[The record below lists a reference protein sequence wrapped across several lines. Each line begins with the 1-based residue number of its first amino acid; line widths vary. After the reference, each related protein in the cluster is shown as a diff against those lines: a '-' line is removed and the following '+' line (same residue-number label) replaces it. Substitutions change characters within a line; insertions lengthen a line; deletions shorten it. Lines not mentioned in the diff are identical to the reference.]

1 MELLQENNTC
11 GQTLLRLVARGNS
24 ILAEIMRLSNY
35 IPPEFRLETK
45 SDMQKYGDV
54 ILDFSY
60 FKTPSVFDKK
70 IEESQTLSD
79 LDEEIRESHG
89 TILGRIYTAFESIY
103 RYIID
108 LLTFLQDLSE
118 GVYIQKSLEN
128 VIVDEDG
135 KQLMCEALYLYGTM
149 LLVVEALFP
158 GIIRERIIV
167 AFHRHIG
174 LRGAKET
181 NIDDVCKLL
190 RSTGYSFTPGSKRP
204 QNYPENYY
212 LRIKIPENYVELV
225 VGYLRSDDI
234 YHQVQAYPHP
244 DHRSTALA
252 TQGGMLYVCLFF
264 VPSTLHNHNSRMR
277 EIVDKFFSDNWVISY
292 YMGKTVNLVDS
303 WDSYKA
309 AKQALNN
316 TLENSN
322 IKEKSLNQGSLIN
335 KLVKQTDQIL
345 ADGHLNEMKVLDH
358 SGKILNLLRQCNVVL
373 RWVILHTSSL
383 AIAGGEQNKRCQ
395 TLRQLV
401 MTEMKF
407 NALNV
412 FQLLLNTS
420 ILELSLSETFKKLI
434 VEKEKKWEFYRSR
447 AHGQILEIAEVFD
460 GSRPLAKVSKN
471 DKLNTWFKDI
481 AEQILHLNL
490 ENPSVSSRKIIQI
503 IQALKEV
510 KDFHDLDS
518 FAGIVQ
524 AVEEVVHDLQ
534 SLVKVSSINDDDLVT
549 LALISDISYAWN
561 LIEDFTQVMQDSIK
575 KTPNHVAPLRAVF
588 LKLSSG
594 LELPLLRINQAK
606 SEDLMSV
613 SAYYSGQLVNYI
625 RKVLQIIPEAMFNL
639 LEQIIKLQTSMIEI
653 PTRLDKDKLK
663 DFAQLDERYKMAEL
677 TQRVGVLAEGISK
690 MKRTLVGVVQID
702 PRKLLDEGVRRE
714 LVRQVATSLHHGFVF
729 NQKGKGNDLKKRL
742 EIVGR
747 QMKGFQTSFEYIQD
761 YINTYG
767 LKMWQEEMTRIIN
780 YNVEQECNIL
790 LKKKISDHESAYQSV
805 AIPIPKF
812 PPVDNQS
819 VNFIGRLLTEILRI
833 TSPKT
838 TVYISELETW
848 YDSKNHNEVLNSTI
862 VENVEKAICVAGL
875 AGIDKLLAF
884 LIVKEL
890 QTVINIIDKKI
901 YSDAEIFNFIQQI
914 STKHNRS
921 DITPFGFRKCR
932 K

>member
-45 SDMQKYGDV
+45 SDIQKYGDV

-204 QNYPENYY
+204 QNYPENYFS
-212 LRIKIPENYVELV
+212 RIKIPENYVELV

-292 YMGKTVNLVDS
+292 YMGRTVNLVDS

-383 AIAGGEQNKRCQ
+383 AIAGGEQNKKCQ
-395 TLRQLV
+395 SLRQL
-401 MTEMKF
+401 
-407 NALNV
+407 
-412 FQLLLNTS
+412 
-420 ILELSLSETFKKLI
+420 
-434 VEKEKKWEFYRSR
+434 EKKWEFYRSR

-524 AVEEVVHDLQ
+524 AVEEIVHDLQ

-561 LIEDFTQVMQDSIK
+561 LIEDFTQVMQ
-575 KTPNHVAPLRAVF
+575 
-588 LKLSSG
+588 
-594 LELPLLRINQAK
+594 
-606 SEDLMSV
+606 
-613 SAYYSGQLVNYI
+613 
-625 RKVLQIIPEAMFNL
+625 VLQIIPEAMFNL

-663 DFAQLDERYKMAEL
+663 DFAQLDERYK
-677 TQRVGVLAEGISK
+677 
-690 MKRTLVGVVQID
+690 ID

-812 PPVDNQS
+812 PSVDNQS

-890 QTVINIIDKKI
+890 QFLN
-901 YSDAEIFNFIQQI
+901 DASKMMDLLLKAQTNQDEMADDDPQI
-914 STKHNRS
+914 SYLISAWARVCKIMGKLFEPYLPLVMGPVLKTASLKPEVALLDNEDMNAVDGDEDWQFVS
-921 DITPFGFRKCR
+921 IGEQQNFGIRTAGLEEKATACQMLVCYARELKDGFANYAEEVWIRLEDLECLDLNLDSNLYFSR
-932 K
+932 YQNLM